1 MAILQPGGRLEPF
14 TRRLIEN
21 RMRFFR
27 RMWRVQAGDDK
38 FVDTCISIALQ
49 VIRSNWLARIGNRQ
63 FHIGTLAPVGAE
75 QFFEALN
82 LAGRLVRRQV
92 KAEPTVSV
100 LGHSPQRG
108 TAFAA
113 EENRQGRTPHRLGK

>member
-1 MAILQPGGRLEPF
+1 M
-14 TRRLIEN
+14 RRFIEN

-27 RMWRVQAGDDK
+27 RMWHVQPGDDK

-82 LAGRLVRRQV
+82 LADRLVRRQV

-100 LGHSPQRG
+100 LGYSPQRG

-113 EENRQGRTPHRLGK
+113 EETGRAAPRTGLGNERTFSKLTNSPR

>member
-1 MAILQPGGRLEPF
+1 
-14 TRRLIEN
+14 
-21 RMRFFR
+21 MRFFR
-27 RMWRVQAGDDK
+27 RMWHVQPADDK

-49 VIRSNWLARIGNRQ
+49 VIRMIGLPELETASSNIE
-63 FHIGTLAPVGAE
+63 TLAPVGAE

-82 LAGRLVRRQV
+82 LAGRLVKRQV